1 MSEAK
6 VSPGRK
12 GLNKGGKSFRKSLR
26 GMIGKN
32 KEKSPKSKSA
42 EAIVEEDDGAH
53 KFFRQNTVRPD
64 DLSKEDDD
72 AYSLEEGV
80 KGSDS
85 ENDESDSDE
94 ESVFHDADPELEAKT
109 LQGDRY
115 PAANGLII
123 NIDADSDSSEAFSG
137 DQVEIDDSDSDDD
150 LFVDDDDDDEQTPAQ
165 EGEGPTDGAKEKP
178 TEPAEVHA
186 SEEEGNDQMNKSDT
200 HVSLDDSN
208 PTTSKTDLKQESTD
222 DGEIN
227 SVGAEDSENVL
238 NQLHALDLDVEDG
251 DEDSDEAIAREMTAD
266 NELGGCADQ
275 IDNFLKSDS
284 FAMREMHQQLQA
296 DKPKPASP
304 PREEH
309 HELLSQ
315 IASVVDDGGQ
325 SAKKTLEE
333 SELEHKKSMDRRAML
348 SKKLEMSMR
357 RVQAMEEA
365 AENMRATQENS
376 QRYGIAEGD
385 NEQSERTLAKTTT
398 VTAEEEI
405 KDGSTDIKE
414 IVVEN
419 GVGNSNLVELVVE
432 IDKDV
437 EKQLLSLSDKSE
449 VQGTL
454 ISQQRKI
461 IQLEKERD
469 ANAIKI
475 SELVKLMRLTT
486 KEQVDEHL
494 NTKALEIS
502 RLEGEKKALEG
513 KLRDSEK
520 TSKILRREQTELFAA
535 VKDLST
541 TVRLYEEHNKA
552 ELEKKLAVA
561 EENEEQVK
569 NGQVLSHTQALEL
582 TIIKL
587 QKKIEELAEEKAELT
602 STVTTLNRS
611 ISELRDENDA
621 RQMKLEA
628 IEASFLILNQ
638 RDQERNAWG
647 GPREAAP
654 SVQDQDSSSD
664 GQRFQRFK
672 VWAGTQAN
680 QANKWAGQAK
690 EKAVEKASQI
700 KADYDAR
707 QKTEEKPNLDF
718 QLDFQ

>member
-32 KEKSPKSKSA
+32 KEKSPKSEAA
-42 EAIVEEDDGAH
+42 EAIVEEDDYDAH

-64 DLSKEDDD
+64 DVSKEDDD

-94 ESVFHDADPELEAKT
+94 ESVFHDADHDLEAKVF
-109 LQGDRY
+109 QSDRD
-115 PAANGLII
+115 PASNGLIVTA
-123 NIDADSDSSEAFSG
+123 DVDSDSSEAFSG

-150 LFVDDDDDDEQTPAQ
+150 LFVDDDEDDEQTPAQ
-165 EGEGPTDGAKEKP
+165 EGEGPADEETENFI
-178 TEPAEVHA
+178 EPADMDA
-186 SEEEGNDQMNKSDT
+186 SDKGGNDQVDKSDK

-208 PTTSKTDLKQESTD
+208 STTSKTDLKQESPD
-222 DGEIN
+222 DGQN
-227 SVGAEDSENVL
+227 NTVGGEDSEDVL
-238 NQLHALDLDVEDG
+238 NQLHALDLDDDDD

-275 IDNFLKSDS
+275 IDHFLKSDS
-284 FAMREMHQQLQA
+284 FAMEEMHQQLQA
-296 DKPKPASP
+296 DKPKPTSP

-325 SAKKTLEE
+325 SANITLEE
-333 SELEHKKSMDRRAML
+333 SELEHKKNMDRRAML
-348 SKKLEMSMR
+348 TKKLEMSMR

-376 QRYGIAEGD
+376 LRYGIAEGD
-385 NEQSERTLAKTTT
+385 NEQSGRTVTDTA
-398 VTAEEEI
+398 TAEEEK
-405 KDGSTDIKE
+405 KDGSIDLKE
-414 IVVEN
+414 TVVEN

-454 ISQQRKI
+454 IAQQRKI
-461 IQLEKERD
+461 VQLEMERD
-469 ANAIKI
+469 ANAVKI

-502 RLEGEKKALEG
+502 RLKGEKKALEG

-520 TSKILRREQTELFAA
+520 TSKTLRREQTELFAA

-582 TIIKL
+582 TIVKL
-587 QKKIEELAEEKAELT
+587 QKKIEQLAEDKAELT
-602 STVTTLNRS
+602 STATTLNRTV
-611 ISELRDENDA
+611 SELKDENDA
-621 RQMKLEA
+621 CQMKLEA

-638 RDQERNAWG
+638 RDQERDVWG
-647 GPREAAP
+647 GPQEAAP
-654 SVQDQDSSSD
+654 SVQDPDNNSD

-680 QANKWAGQAK
+680 QANMWAGQAK
-690 EKAVEKASQI
+690 EKAVEKATQI
-700 KADYDAR
+700 KADYEAR
-707 QKTEEKPNLDF
+707 KKMEEKPNLDF